1 LLNAPVVPS
10 SRFVTLLSGPLV
22 AGAMLALPPMSGMP
36 PAAWKATAVAAWM
49 AIWWV
54 TEAVPLSATALLPL
68 VLLPLLGILPV
79 QATAAPYSNPVIF
92 LFLGGFLLAAAFEAS
107 GLHRRLA
114 LAMIARSGTRPDR
127 IIAAFMVTAAF
138 ISLWVSNTATTLMLY
153 PLALSVLDQARATSA
168 DGKAS
173 RDFEVAL
180 LLAVAYAAT
189 IGGLGTL
196 IGTPPNALLAA
207 YMLESH
213 QVTIPFVRWMLY
225 GVPIVIVALPITWW
239 LLARVLYRVPV
250 VELPLGREAI
260 AAERA
265 RLGPMRRA
273 EVTVA
278 VVGSITALAWMFQPL
293 LGRLVPALSDSTI
306 SVAAGLAL
314 LVIPID
320 RAGTRTLT
328 WEQAERIPW
337 GVLILFGGGL
347 AVAAAI
353 QDSGL
358 AQWIGAAAG
367 GLRDLPP
374 VALIFSL
381 TLLVVVLTEFT
392 SNTATAATFLPIVAS
407 MAVGAGVDP
416 LVLAA
421 PAALAA
427 TSGFMLP
434 AGTPPNAIIYA
445 SGRLAI
451 RDMLRAGIWVD
462 LLLTVVITIATLT
475 IMRPAL
481 GLR

>member
-1 LLNAPVVPS
+1 MLNAPVVPS